1 MAETRVVRKHV
12 HIRTVIDPQIEL
24 KPQELFSINEDGLSS
39 FLPRLF
45 HTIIHTLDLLGPLGK
60 QLLSDAKS
68 AEFYKWMVNIRRRMH
83 DNLGAAKLLQAKRH
97 ELKGTIKLV
106 FQPGEEGFAGAYHM
120 LKHNTLDNIKA
131 AFALHVL
138 PQYPVG
144 VVASRSGAVLAGSGM
159 FTATIKGIGGHA
171 ATPHLSKD
179 PILAASMAIVAL
191 QQIVSRETDPLES
204 RVVTIG
210 HIIGGQADNVIPESV
225 QFGGTYR
232 SLSPQGLVDTKARI
246 KEVFEMQAAVH
257 QCNAELDF
265 KEETPLPF
273 PVVENDEEMYEHA
286 KMVAEMML
294 GKPNVR
300 LLPVTMGGSQN
311 KTNVIPEYLHSPYFV
326 IDEEALPVGAAF
338 HAAVAIS
345 YLDSHGGVAASANH
359 DELAQGTVADG
370 LSHRRNHEPEMF
382 GDDAIPRPFGAPRKS
397 KSQRS
402 SASSSATSGSS
413 KNRLTEFFQDQI
425 QLDRE
430 AKKESLDREL
440 AARLAIVELQK
451 RNEDLKILTF
461 DTTGMNLDDAAKIE
475 ALKAKTR
482 TTYFNF

>member
-1 MAETRVVRKHV
+1 ELVDWDHRSKIDGKMHACGHDSHV
-12 HIRTVIDPQIEL
+12 AML
-24 KPQELFSINEDGLSS
+24 
-39 FLPRLF
+39 
-45 HTIIHTLDLLGPLGK
+45 
-60 QLLSDAKS
+60 
-68 AEFYKWMVNIRRRMH
+68 
-83 DNLGAAKLLQAKRH
+83 LGAAKLLQAKRH

-120 LKHNTLDNIKA
+120 LKHSALDNIKA

-144 VVASRSGAVLAGSGM
+144 VVASRSGAVLAGSGK

-191 QQIVSRETDPLES
+191 QQIVSRETDSLES

-210 HIIGGQADNVIPESV
+210 RIIGGQADNVIPESV

-246 KEVFEMQAAVH
+246 KEVVEMQAAVH

-286 KMVAEMML
+286 KIVAEMML
-294 GKPNVR
+294 GKPNVQ
-300 LLPVTMGGSQN
+300 LLPVTMGGEDFSFFTQKMPAVMFAIGSKN
-311 KTNVIPEYLHSPYFV
+311 KTNVIPEYLRSPYFV

-345 YLDSHGGVAASANH
+345 YLDSHGGVAASANR
-359 DELAQGTVADG
+359 DEL
-370 LSHRRNHEPEMF
+370 
-382 GDDAIPRPFGAPRKS
+382 
-397 KSQRS
+397 
-402 SASSSATSGSS
+402 
-413 KNRLTEFFQDQI
+413 
-425 QLDRE
+425 
-430 AKKESLDREL
+430 
-440 AARLAIVELQK
+440 
-451 RNEDLKILTF
+451 
-461 DTTGMNLDDAAKIE
+461 
-475 ALKAKTR
+475 
-482 TTYFNF
+482 